1 MGSRLL
7 HVYDIKFK
15 RNLKW
20 LFKRPATE
28 MCIDLEQF
36 SWYSTIKPGMG
47 FLNHAACR
55 AISELTGCIAMSCKA
70 ALIKKTDE
78 TI

>member
-1 MGSRLL
+1 
-7 HVYDIKFK
+7 
-15 RNLKW
+15 
-20 LFKRPATE
+20 